1 MSQGSWLSRLVRSG
15 SMTAVLS
22 ALNGGTASLDANVPS
37 LTPAGTQ
44 FRRFLKRIREL
55 VLTARGGSIET
66 AINVA
71 HLKKEVDSS
80 SLKVEQQRQDA
91 QSLASSAARVMA
103 LSGDVEAGALGV
115 ADTASRNLSSAVASM
130 DELERV
136 KARMLS
142 IEQSVDEFSQTVR
155 QLADRAKA
163 IGEIGGIIQKIAM
176 QTNLLALN
184 AAIEAAR
191 AGEAGRGFSV
201 VAKEVRGL
209 AEQVNAETKEISNR
223 SDEMIKLVDS
233 TAAGTALIQ
242 RGVVESVGEIAA
254 TVSRFEAFVT
264 DFRQM
269 TTTVESIG
277 ASVQE
282 LAGVNRDMNDR
293 IGGVARVANEVHE
306 AMSNSAR
313 RVDQLR
319 INTEDIQTSLAEFRT
334 GGTVFDTLVLA
345 TEGLRDDVSKYL
357 HGSASR
363 GANVFDQAYRQID
376 GSNPPRYH
384 VSYDDAVEGALQA
397 MFDKVLSTLPGCVY
411 ALAVDNKGYA
421 PAHNAKFSQAPTG
434 VYETDLLHCRSKRIF
449 DDPVGQKLAKNTK
462 PFLFQSYLRDTGEV
476 INDLSMPIYINGK
489 HWGAVR
495 VGFDSGRLI

>member
-15 SMTAVLS
+15 SMTAVLA
-22 ALNGGTASLDANVPS
+22 ALNKGTASLDSTVPS
-37 LTPAGTQ
+37 ITPAGLQ
-44 FRRFLKRIREL
+44 FGRFLKRIRAL

-91 QSLASSAARVMA
+91 DALAASAARVTA
-103 LSGDVEAGALGV
+103 LSGEVEGGALGV
-115 ADTASRNLSSAVASM
+115 ADTASRNLNAAVASM
-130 DELERV
+130 EELARV

-155 QLADRAKA
+155 QLAERAKA

-233 TAAGTALIQ
+233 TAQGTELIQ
-242 RGVVESVGEIAA
+242 RGVIDSVNEIGA
-254 TVSRFEAFVT
+254 TVQRFEAFVA
-264 DFRQM
+264 DFRQL
-269 TTTVESIG
+269 TGTVESIG
-277 ASVQE
+277 SSAQE
-282 LAGVNRDMNDR
+282 LAGVNRDMNER

-306 AMSNSAR
+306 AMSSSAR

-319 INTEDIQTSLAEFRT
+319 LHTEDIQTSLAEFRT
-334 GGTVFDTLVLA
+334 GGTVFDSLVLA
-345 TEGLRDDVSKYL
+345 TEGLRDEVGRYL
-357 HGSASR
+357 HGMASR
-363 GANVFDQAYRQID
+363 GAKVFDQQYQQIE
-376 GSNPPRYH
+376 GSNPPRDTT
-384 VSYDDAVEGALQA
+384 SYDAAVEPTLQGL
-397 MFDKVLSTLPGCVY
+397 FDKVLGSLPGCVY

-434 VYETDLLHCRSKRIF
+434 VYETDLLQCRSKRIF

-476 INDLSMPIYINGK
+476 INDLSMPIYINGQ